1 MVPLH
6 YWSHF
11 RMMVVLTKHPIDI
24 TYPIRNCQCLFC
36 VVPINRNPLKISGS
50 IGVLFWSS
58 LLKRGLNDPNLW
70 GMYVSR

>member
-36 VVPINRNPLKISGS
+36 VVPINLKISGS